1 MKKIYAFITARS
13 SSTRLSQK
21 CFLDFNGI
29 NTLEHII
36 LRCKYG
42 NLFPIICTTTNKKD
56 NKIEKIAKD
65 LKIPYF
71 RGPEKNKIL
80 RWFLCAKK
88 FNIKIF
94 HTVDADDPFFDWTA
108 INKSMQQLD
117 LKKIDIMFPSKVSWN
132 GGASEGYS
140 ISFKCLE
147 KIFKF
152 NPSLKKESKELE
164 FIEPYVRNKKFKF
177 KTFKGMSYEIKSA
190 RLTLDYNED
199 YIFLKKISKHN
210 GSFNDRKNINFFL
223 KKNSNLL
230 KINLH
235 KNFDWKKKQNKII
248 SEVKL

>member
-13 SSTRLSQK
+13 SSTRLPQK

-56 NKIEKIAKD
+56 NKIERIAKD

-88 FNIKIF
+88 LNIKSF
-94 HTVDADDPFFDWTA
+94 HTVDADDLFFDWTA
-108 INKSMQQLD
+108 IKKSMQQLY
-117 LKKIDIMFPSKVSWN
+117 LKKIDIILPSKISWN

-140 ISFKCLE
+140 IFYKCLE
-147 KIFKF
+147 KIFEL
-152 NPSLKKESKELE
+152 NPLLKNKSKELE
-164 FIEPYVRNKKFKF
+164 FIEPYIKNKNFKY
-177 KTFKGMSYEIKSA
+177 KTFKGMRYEIKSA

-199 YIFLKKISKHN
+199 YVLLKKISKQN
-210 GSFNDRKNINFFL
+210 GSFNDRKNINSYL
-223 KKNSNLL
+223 KENSNLL
-230 KINLH
+230 KINFH

-248 SEVKL
+248 SKIKL